1 MENNQILPQGW
12 IEDILENYLYQ
23 HKTKSHYIYIV
34 VVLAVAA
41 ALVSLPF
48 INVDISVAGMG
59 VIRPQAER
67 SVIVAPI
74 SEIVDEVFV
83 TEGDHLVKGQ
93 PILRFRTSSA
103 DTRIG
108 LQENVLLDINQQ
120 YADLT
125 YLARGGRPPVFQS
138 SARQQEY
145 LSFLSKKEQIQT
157 DINQYK
163 AEWLRNKAL
172 FDKHLISEE
181 EYNRYLYQY
190 QDKENELKSLVQNQ
204 MSVWQTD
211 RNNLNNQRNEATSNI
226 KSNQVDK
233 ELFTVCSPVTGTI
246 EQFNGIYRGLN
257 LQAGTQ
263 LAFVSPDSTLYLE
276 AYVAPKDIAFIQEG
290 MPVKVQL
297 ESFNYNEWGQ
307 LEGIVTQISSD
318 FITDENNGYLY
329 KVKVKLTK
337 DFLTLKST
345 GRIGRV
351 KKGMTALAHFVVT
364 KRSLFDI
371 LYHNIDHWVNPTQNK
386 LNKQ

>member
-1 MENNQILPQGW
+1 M
-12 IEDILENYLYQ
+12 
-23 HKTKSHYIYIV
+23 
-34 VVLAVAA
+34 
-41 ALVSLPF
+41 
-48 INVDISVAGMG
+48 
-59 VIRPQAER
+59 
-67 SVIVAPI
+67 
-74 SEIVDEVFV
+74 
-83 TEGDHLVKGQ
+83 
-93 PILRFRTSSA
+93 
-103 DTRIG
+103 
-108 LQENVLLDINQQ
+108 
-120 YADLT
+120 
-125 YLARGGRPPVFQS
+125 
-138 SARQQEY
+138 
-145 LSFLSKKEQIQT
+145 
-157 DINQYK
+157 
-163 AEWLRNKAL
+163 
-172 FDKHLISEE
+172 
-181 EYNRYLYQY
+181 
-190 QDKENELKSLVQNQ
+190 
-204 MSVWQTD
+204 
-211 RNNLNNQRNEATSNI
+211 
-226 KSNQVDK
+226 DK
-233 ELFTVCSPVTGTI
+233 ELFTVCSPVNGTI

-386 LNKQ
+386 LNK